1 MSSSSKSFHIL
12 AAVDGSQHAQ
22 AMLHLLA
29 DLPLQAEDHI
39 ELLTVMLPRQA
50 SDYYSS
56 YQTMNQQAQKF
67 LSKSAAQVHG
77 HIVAG
82 DPAEEILNYA
92 AQQKPDLITM
102 GAKGLRA
109 TLGLLLGGV
118 AQQVLEYAEQSVLIT
133 HASYEGLRQVVVG
146 IDESDFTPLSL
157 HYLTQR
163 FPLPPQAQLTLVH
176 VLPPQVTLEWV
187 ARSWAALPG
196 EDIAIP
202 QISSEERAALE
213 RQAAKEEAQG
223 QALLK
228 RWQAEV
234 ANYRPVKTTLL
245 RGDAATELIDYSRQ
259 QNADL
264 VVTAHRGESGI
275 TRWLLGS
282 VARKIAYAAPYAAL
296 IVK

>member
-1 MSSSSKSFHIL
+1 MSSTSKSFHIL

-22 AMLHLLA
+22 AMLHLLG

-50 SDYYSS
+50 SDYASF
-56 YQTMNQQAQKF
+56 QAMNQQAQK
-67 LSKSAAQVHG
+67 LLDKSAAQVDG

-82 DPAEEILNYA
+82 DPAEEILKRA

-118 AQQVLEYAEQSVLIT
+118 AQQVLEYAEQPVLIT

-163 FPLPPQAQLTLVH
+163 FSLPPQAQLTLVH
-176 VLPPQVTLEWV
+176 VLPPQVTIEWV
-187 ARSWAALPG
+187 ARSWAAFPG
-196 EDIAIP
+196 EEIAVP

-213 RQAAKEEAQG
+213 RQVVKEEAQG
-223 QALLK
+223 QALLT

-234 ANYRPVKTTLL
+234 ANYHPVKTALL
-245 RGDAATELIDYSRQ
+245 RGDAATELIDYSRE

-264 VVTAHRGESGI
+264 IVTAHRGESGI

-282 VARKIAYAAPYAAL
+282 VARKIAYAAPHAAL